1 MIEIKNENVFMAYQG
16 GYWGPSFYY
25 FVNKKNN
32 SYEFRFGY
40 SPDGRRIEN
49 NASEIN
55 LNTFEKDGEYYQK
68 FINEILVEIKNWN
81 ESYSDNN
88 IMDGTQW
95 NIQLIEYNKKYSGSN
110 DFPQNYKN
118 VVKIL
123 IKYFNV
129 ELFIKEKYK
138 EL

>member
-1 MIEIKNENVFMAYQG
+1 MAYQG
-16 GYWGPSFYY
+16 GYFGPSFYY

-49 NASEIN
+49 NSSEIN

-110 DFPQNYKN
+110 DFPQNYKM
-118 VVKIL
+118 
-123 IKYFNV
+123 
-129 ELFIKEKYK
+129 
-138 EL
+138 

>member
-16 GYWGPSFYY
+16 GYWGPSSYY
-25 FVNKKNN
+25 FVNKKDN

-49 NASEIN
+49 DINEPN
-55 LNTFEKDGEYYQK
+55 LNTFEKDEEYYQK

-81 ESYSDNN
+81 ASYSNNN

-95 NIQLIEYNKKYSGSN
+95 KIQIKEHNKQCSGSN
-110 DFPQNYKN
+110 DFPQNYEN

-123 IKYFNV
+123 IKYFNT
-129 ELFIKEKYK
+129 ESFIKE
-138 EL
+138 